1 MRNFGSTEPEHR
13 DATFADK
20 AKLAGVAAVTVP
32 ISGVLGAATGAIL
45 GGASVLAYQAFTG
58 KRNDEAAGKVVM
70 VSAALFG
77 LGLPAAFLGALGH
90 DVMQAE
96 REGGLQVRV

>member
-1 MRNFGSTEPEHR
+1 MRNFGSTEPEYR
-13 DATFADK
+13 DATFTDK
-20 AKLAGVAAVTVP
+20 AKLAGVAAVSVP
-32 ISGVLGAATGAIL
+32 ITGALGAATGAIL
-45 GGASVLAYQAFTG
+45 GGAGALAYQAATG
-58 KRNDEAAGKVVM
+58 KRNDETAAKVVV
-70 VSAALFG
+70 VSAVLFG